1 MSAVDAVSDSQWE
14 EAVLKSETPVLVDF
28 WASWCGPCK
37 AMEPYVDKLADEMG
51 DRLKVLKL
59 NTEENQQTPASYGV
73 TGIPTFLLVVGGEV
87 KAQLVG
93 SMTYDAL
100 KSGVE
105 KHL

>member
-1 MSAVDAVSDSQWE
+1 
-14 EAVLKSETPVLVDF
+14 
-28 WASWCGPCK
+28 
-37 AMEPYVDKLADEMG
+37 MEPYVDKLADEMG